1 MFLKQSTNSQNVI
14 IGPFLDDT
22 DGKTAETGL
31 SIGVSDVRLGKNGG
45 NIVAKNSGGATHDE
59 LGFYQITL
67 DSTDTSTVGE
77 LLIAVHM
84 TGALPVFK
92 HCYVLEEAIYDALF
106 AASASAFDANAR
118 VDVASIE
125 GSDATDQINAACDTA
140 LSDYDAPT
148 KAEMDSAFST
158 TNGKIDVV
166 DGIVDN
172 ILLDTA
178 EIGAAGAGLT
188 AVPWNSSWDAEVQS
202 ECNDA
207 LVAIGLD
214 HLVSASV
221 AGSDITDNSIVAKL
235 VSSSATADWD
245 DFVNTTDSLQAIR
258 DRGDSAWTTGSG
270 GGGGSGPTAA
280 EIADA
285 VWDEAT
291 SGHTSAGTYGK
302 AVGDGVT
309 AWVTATGF
317 NTTTPPTAG
326 AISDAVWDEAASGH
340 ASAGTF
346 GKYVADILTD
356 TGEIGSAGAGLT
368 AIPWNSAWDS
378 EVQSECADALT
389 AHWGASMT
397 ESYASDNAA
406 ATPVQMLHMIYC
418 AVSQFTVSSTTITG
432 YQLDGSTTAMTWTLD
447 DASNPTERKRAT

>member
-1 MFLKQSTNSQNVI
+1 MATRNVSMTVTFVAWDTSNNVGKTGDNANLTLRWIKDGTASAPTNSSSEVDSTNVPGVYKITLTATETDCN
-14 IGPFLDDT
+14 IGTLA
-22 DGKTAETGL
+22 GKSSTANIVVLPITIQFE
-31 SIGVSDVRLGKNGG
+31 RLPDADPASNGG
-45 NIVAKNSGGATHDE
+45 
-59 LGFYQITL
+59 LP
-67 DSTDTSTVGE
+67 TV
-77 LLIAVHM
+77 
-84 TGALPVFK
+84 
-92 HCYVLEEAIYDALF
+92 
-106 AASASAFDANAR
+106 DANNH
-118 VDVASIE
+118 VNGVQDTLSVNVTQIE
-125 GSDATDQINAACDTA
+125 GSDATDQINAACD
-140 LSDYDAPT
+140 
-148 KAEMDSAFST
+148 
-158 TNGKIDVV
+158 
-166 DGIVDN
+166 
-172 ILLDTA
+172 
-178 EIGAAGAGLT
+178 AAIET
-188 AVPWNSSWDAEVQS
+188 Y
-202 ECNDA
+202 
-207 LVAIGLD
+207 GLD

-221 AGSDITDNSIVAKL
+221 AGTDIADNSIIAKL
-235 VSSSATADWD
+235 ASSSATADWD
-245 DFVNTTDSLQAIR
+245 DYVNTTDSLQAIR
-258 DRGDSAWTTGSG
+258 DRGDAAWTTGSG

-317 NTTTPPTAG
+317 NTTTPPTAS

-340 ASAGTF
+340 TSAGTF

-368 AIPWNSAWDS
+368 AIPWNSSWDS

-389 AHWGASMT
+389 AHWGATMT

-432 YQLDGSTTAMTWTLD
+432 YELDGSTTAMTWTLD
-447 DASNPTERKRAT
+447 DASNPTERKRTS